1 MKYVNCSHF
10 QKQEMHLN
18 HMLKCIRIAYGA
30 FLKSHIVVFKII
42 FIYITSVIIYD
53 QISLSGGNHF
63 NIPY

>member
-1 MKYVNCSHF
+1 
-10 QKQEMHLN
+10 MHLN